1 MARLVYTFALWLALP
16 LVLARLWMRARRQ
29 PDYMQHRGERFG
41 RYASRP
47 TRPVI
52 WLHAVSV
59 GETRAAQPLLAA
71 LAARYP
77 GHQLLL
83 TCMTPTGRASAL
95 ALHGTGAQVVYLPYD
110 YPFAIR
116 RFLAHFRPRLG
127 LMLETEVWPN
137 LLALCAAQRV
147 PMALINARL
156 SQRSYRRYLRF
167 ASLARPAFGT
177 FAQVGA
183 QSTGDR
189 QRIVALGATA
199 VGLTGNLKFDVT
211 PDPHLLAQGAAWR
224 SALGA
229 RKVVLAASTREGEEA
244 QLMPLL
250 KELAGL
256 GHFVVVVPRHP
267 QRFDE
272 VAQLAAAAG
281 LPLARRS
288 AGAAPGPALA
298 GWLGDSMGEMPA
310 YYALADCAYI
320 GGSLMPLGGQNL
332 IEAAACGCPAVI
344 GPHTWNFSEAAD
356 AAVAAGAALRV
367 ADVAGLAGALVSIL
381 ADDALRSRMS
391 GAAGDFAAAHRG
403 ATARSMA
410 LIEPLLGP
418 QQDRKAG

>member
-16 LVLARLWMRARRQ
+16 LVLARLWWRARRQ
-29 PDYMQHRGERFG
+29 PEYMQHKGERFG
-41 RYASRP
+41 RYAIRP
-47 TRPVI
+47 ARPVI

-59 GETRAAQPLLAA
+59 GEVRAAQPLLAA
-71 LAARYP
+71 LAVRYP
-77 GHQLLL
+77 AHQLLL

-95 ALHGTGAQVVYLPYD
+95 AMFGTRAQVVYLPYD

-116 RFLAHFRPRLG
+116 RFLSHFQPRLG
-127 LMLETEVWPN
+127 LLLETEVWPN
-137 LLALCAAQRV
+137 LLALCAKHGV
-147 PMALINARL
+147 PMALVNARL
-156 SQRSYRRYLRF
+156 SQRSSRRYLRF
-167 ASLARPAFGT
+167 ASLARMAFGT

-183 QSTGDR
+183 QSSGDR
-189 QRIVALGATA
+189 QRIVALGAKT

-211 PDPHLLAQGAAWR
+211 PDSHLLAQGAAWR

-229 RKVVLAASTREGEEA
+229 RKVVLAASTREGEEV
-244 QLMPLL
+244 LLLPLL
-250 KELAGL
+250 KELAAL
-256 GHFVVVVPRHP
+256 GHFVVLVPRHP

-288 AGAAPGPALA
+288 AGAAPGPELA

-320 GGSLMPLGGQNL
+320 GGSLLPLGGQNL

-367 ADVAGLAGALVSIL
+367 ADVAGLARALASIL
-381 ADDALRSRMS
+381 GDDARRLRMIS
-391 GAAGDFAAAHRG
+391 AAGEFAAAHRG
-403 ATARSMA
+403 ATARTMA
-410 LIEPLLGP
+410 LIEPLLVP
-418 QQDRKAG
+418 RQDRSAA